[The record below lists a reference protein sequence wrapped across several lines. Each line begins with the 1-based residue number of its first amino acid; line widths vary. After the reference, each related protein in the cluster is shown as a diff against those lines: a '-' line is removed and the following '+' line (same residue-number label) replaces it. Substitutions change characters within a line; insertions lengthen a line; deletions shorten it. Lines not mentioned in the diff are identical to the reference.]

1 MSFSD
6 FQVTNKPNRL
16 DGTYARKT
24 GHCVPFPQYLREAPQ
39 PHLPLD
45 SRSFKP
51 APAQPQG
58 TPLPNPRRAEK
69 HATLSGRAGWFLGL
83 AALCTCARAHLGEAG
98 ASRNVPADPG
108 RSVAVPASR

>member
-6 FQVTNKPNRL
+6 FPLTNKPNRL
-16 DGTYARKT
+16 DDTYARKT

-39 PHLPLD
+39 SHLPLD
-45 SRSFKP
+45 GPSFNKTRSCAATGDP
-51 APAQPQG
+51 A
-58 TPLPNPRRAEK
+58 NPRRAGK

-83 AALCTCARAHLGEAG
+83 AALCTCARAHLGRAG

-108 RSVAVPASR
+108 PGGATR